1 MDGNEKHVTPLPLG
15 IVCLLTYLVPFF
27 GGLVFLL
34 IEKKNRLVRFH
45 AVQSI
50 LFWIFFSIYGVVINS
65 VVRFS
70 FLRALLQLAFLAAWV
85 FMMYQAVR
93 EKMYELPLVG
103 EIVRRQAFGE
113 GWDKTGEKE
122 TQRRNEGGSGQE
134 DDEGDVNGD
143 A

>member
-1 MDGNEKHVTPLPLG
+1 MDNNEKHVTPLPLG

-27 GGLVFLL
+27 GGIVFLL
-34 IEKKNRLVRFH
+34 IEKRNRLIRFH

-103 EIVRRQAFGE
+103 EIVKRQAFGE
-113 GWDKTGEKE
+113 GWEKSGDKE
-122 TQRRNEGGSGQE
+122 TPRREDGLSEQE
-134 DDEGDVNGD
+134 DDGGDVSGEG
-143 A
+143 